1 MKLNLNREF
10 LLKLL
15 FFSSGFSC
23 LTLQIAWQRILGQVV
38 GIDYFSTVIIVSI
51 FMLGLGLGG
60 ILGGQISQKM
70 RRPLAFFV
78 SAEIAIAC
86 FAVISDSLLRK
97 AALLSAGLGSI
108 DLSHTSLLIDFG
120 VYLALLI
127 VPITLMGTS
136 LPIVV
141 QSAKRSISAG
151 ISVGRLYAI
160 NIAGACVGTFI
171 SGFFLV
177 GYFGLQKTMYIA
189 AGLNLIIAVLTLLSM
204 RTDEADSKKA
214 IEGSIQIPEVQTP
227 TKFWTKKVAQY
238 LLLSFIVGFLAIGYQ
253 ILYFRIYVYYFG
265 STSYVFPMVLM
276 IYLYFLWRGTSQS
289 ARRLATEAPLQILRE
304 SFSKIL
310 LSTSALFVLPYILNL
325 VGHAAPDS
333 TNISPTRPIESLLI
347 GGLVTLL
354 TLLPVRYLSLIFP
367 VLVHSLTDDQKNLG
381 KRTGEVY
388 VIQTFGNTLGA
399 FLTGAFLI
407 PYLGTAVTAQI
418 FLIAVFILFLIF
430 LAATTQVGLFKNRST
445 YLHLAV
451 TGVILAFMSP
461 QFFKQFV
468 HGIGPNVT
476 ATVASRIY
484 EEHESTTFVY
494 ESEAKNSALIL
505 AGEAA
510 TSFHYFNGPIKLW
523 PMDVAMTLLARP
535 PKKILIIG
543 FGTGTQA
550 LAVHMLYPNA
560 EVVVVELLH
569 TVIDEVQK
577 YGSPDLKE
585 LLQKSKIIVSDGTRF
600 VNKRAGQGENFDL
613 IQIGIFRIT
622 ASASGNLFTTEFFT
636 KLKSI
641 MSPDGIVTGNAN
653 VNSVKSAMHAYKN
666 VLVAARSEGEISDFI
681 ATDNDKVSLANFGK
695 SYAAELAELK
705 KLVQPEG
712 AATRID
718 FLPPQNAFFVL
729 HPETLKRALVGFR
742 EQTNDLIASENFLVN
757 KTYFYKFK
765 DTRRWPKEFAD
776 LTLSTELPQVFQ

>member
-1 MKLNLNREF
+1 MKLNREF

-60 ILGGQISQKM
+60 ILGAQISQKM
-70 RRPLAFFV
+70 RKPLAFFV
-78 SAEIAIAC
+78 TAEILIAC
-86 FAVISDSLLRK
+86 FAVFSDSLLR
-97 AALLSAGLGSI
+97 AAAQLSSRLGSI
-108 DLSHTSLLIDFG
+108 DLSNTSLMIDFG

-141 QSAKRSISAG
+141 QSAKRGISAG
-151 ISVGRLYAI
+151 VSVGRLYAI
-160 NIAGACVGTFI
+160 NIAGACIGTFV

-177 GYFGLQKTMYIA
+177 GYFGLKQTMFLA
-189 AGLNLIIAVLTLLSM
+189 AGLNLVIAVLTLLSM
-204 RTDEADSKKA
+204 RASHTDEEPKESTA
-214 IEGSIQIPEVQTP
+214 INQAPP
-227 TKFWTKKVAQY
+227 TKFWNERVARY
-238 LLLSFIVGFLAIGYQ
+238 MLLSFVVGFLAIGYQ

-276 IYLYFLWRGTSQS
+276 IYLYFLWRGTSSS
-289 ARRLATEAPLQILRE
+289 AKRLATEDPLQILRM

-310 LSTSALFVLPYILNL
+310 WSTSFLFVLPYVLKL

-347 GGLVTLL
+347 GAVVTLL

-407 PYLGTAVTAQI
+407 PYLGTTVTAQI
-418 FLIAVFILFLIF
+418 FLMAIFILFLIF
-430 LAATTQVGLFKNRST
+430 LSASSSLPLLKNRSA
-445 YLHLAV
+445 YSHGAIALI
-451 TGVILAFMSP
+451 ILAFMSP
-461 QFFKQFV
+461 KFFKQFI
-468 HGIGPNVT
+468 HGVGHNIVPT
-476 ATVASRIY
+476 EASRIY
-484 EEHESTTFVY
+484 EEHETTTFVY
-494 ESEAKNSALIL
+494 ETEKKESALIL

-510 TSFHYFNGPIKLW
+510 TSYQYNNVRLRVW
-523 PMDVAMTLLARP
+523 PMDVAMTLLSRP

-560 EVVVVELLH
+560 EIVVVELLH
-569 TVIDEVQK
+569 TVIDEVK
-577 YGSPDLKE
+577 TYGSPDLKE
-585 LLQKSKIIVSDGTRF
+585 LLQKSKVIVSDGTRF

-636 KLKSI
+636 KLKSV
-641 MSPDGIVTGNAN
+641 MSPDGVITGNAN
-653 VNSVKSAMHAYKN
+653 INSVKSARHAFKN
-666 VLVAARSEGEISDFI
+666 VVVAARSEGEISDFL
-681 ATDNDKVSLANFGK
+681 ATDNEQVSLAQFG
-695 SYAAELAELK
+695 LAYSEKVSELK
-705 KLVQPEG
+705 SLVRPELSN
-712 AATRID
+712 ARID
-718 FLPPQNAFFVL
+718 FQPPENAFFVL
-729 HPETLKRALVGFR
+729 KPETLNRALSGFR

-776 LTLSTELPQVFQ
+776 LTLSSELPKLYR